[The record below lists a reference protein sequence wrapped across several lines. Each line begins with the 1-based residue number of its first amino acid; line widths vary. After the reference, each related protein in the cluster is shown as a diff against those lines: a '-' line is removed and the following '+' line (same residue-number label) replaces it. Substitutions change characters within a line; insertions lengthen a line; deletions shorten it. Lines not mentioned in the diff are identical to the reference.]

1 MRFDME
7 GDTEELNRLKRDI
20 KELQTKSKLHK
31 KKLKLSE
38 IQTQDEGLIIKIVD

>member
-7 GDTEELNRLKRDI
+7 SDTEELNRLKRDI

-31 KKLKLSE
+31 QKLKLSE
-38 IQTQDEGLIIKIVD
+38 IQTKDEELIIKIVD